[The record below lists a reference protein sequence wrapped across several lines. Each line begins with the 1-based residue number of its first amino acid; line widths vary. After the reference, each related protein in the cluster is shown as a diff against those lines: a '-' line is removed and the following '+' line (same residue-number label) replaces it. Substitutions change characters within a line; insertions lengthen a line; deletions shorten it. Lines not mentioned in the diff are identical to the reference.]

1 LIFKS
6 KLAATNTELLG
17 SNLNVLPLGQGP
29 TGGMVCTA
37 HRSKQLPS
45 PIECFLPPPSLADA
59 IGQSRKQTVLQG
71 TISALKLIQ
80 QIVGLAPVPGLQSLI
95 GVVLNI
101 SEIVNVSFGPR
112 LACKILTLHQSK
124 E

>member
-17 SNLNVLPLGQGP
+17 SNVLPLGQGP
-29 TGGMVCTA
+29 TGGTVCTA
-37 HRSKQLPS
+37 DRFKQLPS

-59 IGQSRKQTVLQG
+59 IGQSRTQTVLQG

-80 QIVGLAPVPGLQSLI
+80 QIVGLAPVPGLQSLV

-101 SEIVNVSFGPR
+101 SEIVNVSFS
-112 LACKILTLHQSK
+112 ATHISHVKY
-124 E
+124 